1 MHAIQRTFLVILSLL
16 LAAGTMCAGEPDQ
29 VPLQGGD
36 LGDVEMMATPVVD
49 ELNAPTKA
57 SDQILVTDVPVPS
70 FYPRFTECNC
80 FGKIYR
86 KVGDVTVVIMNGAMA
101 TPIPTSYMNSPNAPR
116 TPHLF
121 GDFANQFERL
131 WKDPAC
137 SRTGNNGRTNLVEY
151 AINNEQGTEGYKF
164 DRVVYTTWNVGKDQ
178 PRFCGCMTHKGQ
190 VDNQFTLCTMTP

>member
-1 MHAIQRTFLVILSLL
+1 MQRTFIAILSLL
-16 LAAGTMCAGEPDQ
+16 LAASILCAGEPDQ
-29 VPLQGGD
+29 VPLQDGP
-36 LGDVEMMATPVVD
+36 LGENEVVPTPVVD
-49 ELNAPTKA
+49 DFNTPTKA
-57 SDQILVTDVPVPS
+57 SEQILVTNIPTPS

-86 KVGDVTVVIMNGAMA
+86 KVGDITVVIMNGAMA
-101 TPIPTSYMNSPNAPR
+101 TPIPTLYTNGPNAPR

-121 GDFANQFERL
+121 ADNAKQFEGK

-137 SRTGNNGRTNLVEY
+137 SRTGNNGKTNLVEY
-151 AINNEQGTEGYKF
+151 AINNQPGTEGYKF

-190 VDNQFTLCTMTP
+190 DDNQFTLCTMIPL